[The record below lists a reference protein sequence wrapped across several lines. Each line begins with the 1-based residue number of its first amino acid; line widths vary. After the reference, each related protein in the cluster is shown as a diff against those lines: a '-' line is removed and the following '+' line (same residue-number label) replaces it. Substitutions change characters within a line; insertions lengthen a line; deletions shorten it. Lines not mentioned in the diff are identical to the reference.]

1 METKANYL
9 TVGIFVLLLF
19 LGGLGFALWL
29 AESNWDKQF
38 EKYLL
43 VFDGSVTG
51 LSRDSSVRY
60 NGVRVGKV
68 NSIQLDHQDPAEV
81 RVVIQVQEGTPVRS
95 DTVGS
100 LAFEGLTG
108 GRFIELT
115 VGSKSSEAP
124 VRQSGDRYPRLKTKA
139 SSLDQIL
146 EGAPDIMSA
155 VSKILGQAEK
165 VFSDKNAKNIA
176 FLLEEAAYAA
186 GNVRDASAEFADLAR
201 DLRTETGNL
210 TQQANKT
217 LLAIEAF
224 ANSAEGTSDSM
235 GPMVQDFR
243 QTSQSVTDVAGRL
256 DRMIEQNS
264 GPLNEF
270 TSSGLVELSSLLAEL
285 RNLTRNL
292 NQTVTRIERDPAQ
305 FLLGDPQSG
314 YEPGDDRQ
322 QGGSG
327 Q

>member
-19 LGGLGFALWL
+19 LGGLGFAVWL
-29 AESNWDKQF
+29 AESNWDKKF
-38 EKYLL
+38 DHYLL

-51 LSRDSSVRY
+51 LSKDSSVRY
-60 NGVRVGKV
+60 NGVRVGSVDSVHLNDSDPSKV
-68 NSIQLDHQDPAEV
+68 D
-81 RVVIQVQEGTPVRS
+81 VVIRVEEDTPVRA

-108 GRFIELT
+108 GRFVELT
-115 VGSKSSEAP
+115 VGSRSADMPQK
-124 VRQSGDRYPRLKTKA
+124 QSGERYPRLKTKA

-146 EGAPDIMSA
+146 QGAPDIMSA
-155 VSKILGQAEK
+155 VSKVLNQAEK
-165 VFSDKNAKNIA
+165 VFSDKNIA
-176 FLLEEAAYAA
+176 HISMLLEEGAYAA

-210 TQQANKT
+210 TQQANTT

-224 ANSAEGTSDSM
+224 ANSAESTSKSIE
-235 GPMVQDFR
+235 PMVQDFR
-243 QTSQSVTDVAGRL
+243 QTAQSVRDVSGRL
-256 DRMIEQNS
+256 DRVIEQNS

-270 TSSGLVELSSLLAEL
+270 TSSGLVELSSLLAQL
-285 RNLTRNL
+285 RSLTGNL
-292 NQTVTRIERDPAQ
+292 NQMVIRIERDPAQ